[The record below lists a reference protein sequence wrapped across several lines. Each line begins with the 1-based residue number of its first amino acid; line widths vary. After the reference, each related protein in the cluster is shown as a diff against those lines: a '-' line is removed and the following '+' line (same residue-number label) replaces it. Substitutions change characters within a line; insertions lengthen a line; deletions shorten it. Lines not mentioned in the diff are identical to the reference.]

1 LRHSPKKYAPK
12 YDKAIEWLKGALW
25 QDTARLMVFKL
36 VMAASKTWRRLQG
49 QNQLPKVHPGCQNDG
64 IEVAPEA
71 KSAA

>member
-1 LRHSPKKYAPK
+1 M
-12 YDKAIEWLKGALW
+12 KGALS

-49 QNQLPKVHPGCQNDG
+49 QNQLPKVIQGVKFHDG

>member
-1 LRHSPKKYAPK
+1 M
-12 YDKAIEWLKGALW
+12 KGALS

-49 QNQLPKVHPGCQNDG
+49 QNQFPKVIQRVKFQDG
-64 IEVAPEA
+64 IEVAPET